1 MKKET
6 EEKKCLQKMRM
17 ISSLERCQGVMH
29 IEGGIVTFKFEHM
42 GDVDNSF
49 VQDRGHIEMVW
60 GENER

>member
-1 MKKET
+1 
-6 EEKKCLQKMRM
+6 MRM

-42 GDVDNSF
+42 GDVDKSF